1 MWFPCI
7 VINVSIK
14 ERVYHFKSHGT
25 FLVVQRLGLCTCDS
39 EDLSSIHGQG
49 TRSQM
54 MQLKISMLQLEK
66 IMHVAAKTWFSQIN
80 KYLKKIF

>member
-14 ERVYHFKSHGT
+14 ERVYRFKSPVT
-25 FLVVQRLGLCTCDS
+25 FLVIQRLGLCTCNS
-39 EDLSSIHGQG
+39 GDLSSICGQG

-66 IMHVAAKTWFSQIN
+66 IMHAATKTWLSQIN
-80 KYLKKIF
+80 KY

>member
-14 ERVYHFKSHGT
+14 ERVYHFKSPGI
-25 FLVVQRLGLCTCDS
+25 FLVAQRLGLCTCNS
-39 EDLSSIHGQG
+39 GHLSSICGQE

-66 IMHVAAKTWFSQIN
+66 VMNAATKTWLSQIN
-80 KYLKKIF
+80 KY